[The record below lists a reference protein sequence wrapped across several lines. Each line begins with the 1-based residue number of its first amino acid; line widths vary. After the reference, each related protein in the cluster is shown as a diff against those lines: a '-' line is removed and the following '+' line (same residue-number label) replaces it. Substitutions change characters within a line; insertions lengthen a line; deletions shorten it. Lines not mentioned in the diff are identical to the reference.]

1 MLVVTGFV
9 LLALGLFAGIWLVL
23 TALGSVAGDAGV
35 ALWLL
40 FPGLTLAGYLMAASA
55 AEGSMATAGKVTGGL
70 LVALGIASA
79 VGLVLDAASIMEAH
93 SPYALWYV
101 LAFGLAL
108 GATAWA
114 THSKR
119 PDAEDPQPAQSR

>member
-55 AEGSMATAGKVTGGL
+55 AEPGQRSRSPSVLSGVFTVFRCACRSSAAGST
-70 LVALGIASA
+70 
-79 VGLVLDAASIMEAH
+79 
-93 SPYALWYV
+93 
-101 LAFGLAL
+101 
-108 GATAWA
+108 
-114 THSKR
+114 
-119 PDAEDPQPAQSR
+119 